1 MPGTR
6 VSRADNTAPDLLM
19 LHGWGMHKG
28 AWGRFAERLGAGL
41 AVQAVELP
49 GHGQAPYGPGPFT
62 AAGFAS
68 ASAQGSTATT
78 WLGWSLGGLLTLRA
92 ALDFPG
98 RVQRMILLA
107 TGASFVARPHWP
119 WGMDPAD
126 LSRFRTGVVADPA
139 GALHRFNGWQVAGSE
154 RSRQTLRE
162 LNSSLAGSV
171 PDARALADGLDILG
185 SLDLSGE
192 LERLRGRVLL
202 VAGAEDRM
210 MAPEAVRRTAT
221 LIPGAQF
228 RLIPG
233 AGHAPFIS
241 HPDAVL
247 EAVSGFLELDI
258 AA

>member
-1 MPGTR
+1 MPGAR
-6 VSRADNTAPDLLM
+6 VSRADKVAPDLLM
-19 LHGWGMHKG
+19 LHGWGMHNG

-49 GHGQAPYGPGPFT
+49 GHGKAPCGPGPFT

-68 ASAQGSTATT
+68 ALAQCSSATT
-78 WLGWSLGGLLTLRA
+78 WLGWSLGGQLALRA

-119 WGMDPAD
+119 WGIDPAD
-126 LSRFRTGVVADPA
+126 FSRFRATVVADPA
-139 GALHRFNGWQVAGSE
+139 SALRRFNGWQVAGSE
-154 RSRQTLRE
+154 RSRQTLGE
-162 LNSSLAGSV
+162 LNRRLGESV
-171 PDARALADGLDILG
+171 PEARALADGLDILG
-185 SLDLSGE
+185 SLDLFAE

-202 VAGAEDRM
+202 LVGAEDRLV
-210 MAPEAVRRTAT
+210 APEAVRRTAA

-247 EAVSGFLELDI
+247 EAVSEFLELDI

>member
-1 MPGTR
+1 
-6 VSRADNTAPDLLM
+6 
-19 LHGWGMHKG
+19 
-28 AWGRFAERLGAGL
+28 
-41 AVQAVELP
+41 
-49 GHGQAPYGPGPFT
+49 
-62 AAGFAS
+62 
-68 ASAQGSTATT
+68 
-78 WLGWSLGGLLTLRA
+78 
-92 ALDFPG
+92 
-98 RVQRMILLA
+98 
-107 TGASFVARPHWP
+107 
-119 WGMDPAD
+119 MDPAD

-162 LNSSLAGSV
+162 LNSNLAGSV